1 MRINNSIINSD
12 NNCTQTT
19 SFILSY
25 LHGVIQSLCKVCGN
39 TPGALDWKR
48 WNNVII
54 ILAPTQRKWCQNRNS
69 SYPRPAGGPS
79 GIRRFP
85 SWCSPP
91 SRIQTASCRHQTLK
105 QKFRISRSPSFPSLW
120 QSSKHT
126 HTHTHLSLDA
136 QSFCFPG
143 WWRTFVHL
151 CQTSSLR
158 PGREPVPQRWIINI
172 NWTKVDT
179 SIDC

>member
-126 HTHTHLSLDA
+126 HTHTPFLRCSELL
-136 QSFCFPG
+136 FPRMVTNICSSVPNFFSPA
-143 WWRTFVHL
+143 WKRT
-151 CQTSSLR
+151 CTT
-158 PGREPVPQRWIINI
+158 EMNYY
-172 NWTKVDT
+172 
-179 SIDC
+179 